1 LQTFLGNGDAGS
13 AVDAMQEMANRGI
26 TLLDPQTN
34 LYPTELRDRF
44 VVTIMKRQNNSTPL
58 VDSFSSVIL
67 SQLEAGELPVSSI
80 LVDAVVEGMARL
92 HQHDFARSFLSK
104 LERLNYPSTIQTY
117 NAFMKGL
124 VSSQGTLSKN
134 SLMEIIS
141 FSRETEQNNQ
151 FNEETYS
158 ILFHAVIKSR
168 ETSLLPLF
176 YQHCEKNNCYPAM
189 RYLRKA
195 VLSTTRNG
203 SEEDIN
209 LAISIWEKN
218 LKSSDT
224 RSYSQFRK
232 MIESIRRRRHE
243 QDSGPASLSQH
254 DE

>member
-1 LQTFLGNGDAGS
+1 
-13 AVDAMQEMANRGI
+13 VDALQEMVNRGI

-44 VVTIMKRQNNSTPL
+44 VIALMKWQNSAPL

-80 LVDAVVEGMARL
+80 LVDAVVEGTARL
-92 HQHDFARSFLSK
+92 HQHDFARLFLSK
-104 LERLNYPSTIQTY
+104 LERLKYPSTIQTY

-124 VSSQGTLSKN
+124 VSSQGMLSKN

-141 FSRETEQNNQ
+141 FSRETEQKNQ

-158 ILFHAVIKSR
+158 ILFHAVIKSG

-195 VLSTTRNG
+195 VLATARNG
-203 SEEDIN
+203 SDEDIN

-218 LKSSDT
+218 LKSSNPT
-224 RSYSQFRK
+224 SYSHFGK
-232 MIESIRRRRHE
+232 MIESVRRRKHDHDSRPQ
-243 QDSGPASLSQH
+243 QD
-254 DE
+254 E